1 MHVLS
6 LYNPQL
12 KSLNRKGYF
21 VCLMSLGL
29 AFLLGCSTKKN
40 TFLNRAY
47 HNTTAHYNVLFNGN
61 EAQKEV
67 IFETEKNHKDDFDH
81 VLPMFKL
88 GTNEQ
93 SKSIY
98 PQADKAIAKAS
109 KCIQKHS
116 MLIGGKERVK
126 WIKDAYLL
134 IGQANFYKYDYMPA
148 MEMFQYVFKQYDKT
162 KIKYDALYWL
172 ARTYN
177 ERGSINE
184 AQSILDLY
192 ESELDKVKKKK
203 KWQFYTAYADNYI
216 KQEKYGQAIPMV
228 LKSIEFTKNKKSQNR
243 YKFILAQLCERTGDK
258 ATATKYY
265 SEVLRRN
272 SPFEMEFNAR
282 INRALVFDSE
292 KGNGEDLKKELKKLA
307 RDDKYIDFQDK
318 IFYALGSIEEEDEHK
333 KEAIDYYQRSVKAS
347 TVNPNQKGK
356 SYLKLADIFFK
367 DSKYEIAAV
376 YFDSTVAFL
385 SPKDEKYV
393 YATVKKDLLDELME
407 NINTIRKQDS
417 LLKVANMSPNEQE
430 AYIAELIEKK
440 KAEDEAKKEMEE
452 LQQKQQASNINN
464 AGGGNG
470 SPAPPGGSV
479 WYFYNPTALSFGLAD
494 FNKKFGN
501 RKLED
506 NWRRSNKQS
515 NPLAEANETGIA
527 GSDSIKPEY
536 TPEYYLRDIPIKP
549 EQKNKANQKIM
560 DAYFN
565 LGIIYRE
572 QLNENMLA
580 ITSFEQL
587 LTKYPETKYK
597 LTTYYQLYKAYADI
611 GNTAKSD
618 YYKNKI
624 LNEYPNSDYAKI
636 IRDPSIASSLKTDK
650 QKMEAM
656 YEATYNAFM
665 NLNYDSVITV
675 ANQVDQQYS
684 GDPTQPKFAF
694 LRALAIGRSATVPE
708 FEASLRSVV
717 IHFPKHKVKEEA
729 MAILDFIEKLTGE
742 EEDFKKK
749 NIESFPSP
757 VTPKDSTNKTL
768 TPTPPLPT
776 PSLAVPFTFAS
787 DSGHYCMLVLIN
799 KGNESNKL
807 KVGLSDFNAKYF
819 SLEEI
824 SISSVQVGSKTSVF
838 LSKFPNMAK
847 AMNYYST
854 LKLKNETITSHLPED
869 YKLFIISENN
879 FGKLVKSGNL
889 DAYFSFFQEKYK
901 P

>member
-1 MHVLS
+1 MKSLGSLHVLIS
-6 LYNPQL
+6 LI
-12 KSLNRKGYF
+12 
-21 VCLMSLGL
+21 L

-40 TFLNRAY
+40 SFINRTY

-67 IFETEKNHKDDFDH
+67 VSEIEKNHKDDYDH
-81 VLPMFKL
+81 VLPMFRL
-88 GTNEQ
+88 GTSEQ

-116 MLIGGKERVK
+116 MLINGKERVK

-148 MEMFQYVFKQYDKT
+148 LEMFQYVFKQYDKT
-162 KIKYDALYWL
+162 TIKYDALFWL

-177 ERGSINE
+177 ERGSTNE

-203 KWQFYTAYADNYI
+203 RWQFYTAYADNYI
-216 KQEKYGQAIPMV
+216 KQEKFGLAIPMV

-258 ATATKYY
+258 TTATNYY

-272 SPFEMEFNAR
+272 SAFEMEFNAR
-282 INRALVFDSE
+282 INRALVFESE
-292 KGNGEDLKKELKKLA
+292 KGNGEELKNELKKLA
-307 RDDKYIDFQDK
+307 RDDKYIEFQDK
-318 IFYALGSIEEEDEHK
+318 IFYALGSIEEEDDHK
-333 KEAIDYYQRSVKAS
+333 TEAIEYYRKSVKAS
-347 TVNPNQKGK
+347 TTNQNQKGK

-367 DSKYEIAAV
+367 ESKYEIAAV

-385 SPKDEKYV
+385 SPKDEKYS

-407 NINTIRKQDS
+407 NIHTIRRQDS
-417 LLKVANMSPNEQE
+417 LLKIANMGPNEME
-430 AYIAELIEKK
+430 AYIDEIIEQK
-440 KAEDEAKKEMEE
+440 KAEDIAKKELEE
-452 LQQKQQASNINN
+452 LQQKQQASTLTNT
-464 AGGGNG
+464 GGSGG
-470 SPAPPGGSV
+470 SPSPPGGAL
-479 WYFYNPTALSFGLAD
+479 WYFYNPTAMSFGLAD

-515 NPLAEANETGIA
+515 NPLAEIPENGPGTP
-527 GSDSIKPEY
+527 DSIKPEY
-536 TPEYYLRDIPIKP
+536 TQAFYLKDIPLKP
-549 EQKNKANQKIM
+549 EQKLKATQKIM

-572 QLNENMLA
+572 QLNENLLA
-580 ITSFEQL
+580 VTAFEQL
-587 LTKYPETKYK
+587 LNKYPETKYK
-597 LTTYYQLYKAYADI
+597 LTTYYQLYKAYADA
-611 GNTAKSD
+611 GNADRSNF
-618 YYKNKI
+618 YKNKI
-624 LNEYPNSDYAKI
+624 LSEFPTSDYAKI
-636 IRDPSIASSLKTDK
+636 ILDPSIATSLKTDK

-656 YEATYNAFM
+656 YDATYNAFL

-675 ANQVDQQYS
+675 ANQVDERYN
-684 GDPTQPKFAF
+684 GDPIQPKFAY

-717 IHFPKHKVKEEA
+717 IHYPKNKVKEEA
-729 MAILDFIEKLTGE
+729 LAILDFIEKLTSE
-742 EEDFKKK
+742 EEDFNKK
-749 NIESFPSP
+749 NFEIPTTPTSAL
-757 VTPKDSTNKTL
+757 PKDTL
-768 TPTPPLPT
+768 VKEIKSESSLPN
-776 PSLAVPFTFAS
+776 PSLSSQFTFAP
-787 DSGHYCMLVLIN
+787 DSGHYCMFVLLN
-799 KGNESNKL
+799 KTNEANKL
-807 KVGLSDFNAKYF
+807 KSSLSDFNSKYF

-824 SISSVQVGSKTSVF
+824 AISSVQIGSKTSVF
-838 LSKFPNMAK
+838 ISKFPTMEKAK
-847 AMNYYST
+847 NYFSTVT
-854 LKLKNETITSHLPED
+854 LKGSEIASHQPGD
-869 YKLFIISENN
+869 YKLFLISENN
-879 FGKLVKSGNL
+879 FGKLIKTGDV